1 MILMLHYIRTWRFL
15 MTQAE
20 LYDAI
25 SLAFYNLSQV
35 NQMLY
40 DYWLFSLYDE
50 EGEIISSQW
59 NERNLKSMEDDV
71 MNQHLAMG
79 VDAWRIGTRGVVDPA
94 APCYLWFV
102 PWRTSPMLEWIFNNL
117 PVLVLIDC
125 SESKSIEHLVLSPL
139 TGVVIVKMTSG
150 YAYSVPVR
158 RWDMLKIDQYQ
169 NPGEWLNTYSLV

>member
-1 MILMLHYIRTWRFL
+1 MP
-15 MTQAE
+15 QAE

-79 VDAWRIGTRGVVDPA
+79 VDA
-94 APCYLWFV
+94 
-102 PWRTSPMLEWIFNNL
+102 
-117 PVLVLIDC
+117 
-125 SESKSIEHLVLSPL
+125 
-139 TGVVIVKMTSG
+139 
-150 YAYSVPVR
+150 
-158 RWDMLKIDQYQ
+158 
-169 NPGEWLNTYSLV
+169 

>member
-1 MILMLHYIRTWRFL
+1 

-79 VDAWRIGTRGVVDPA
+79 VDA
-94 APCYLWFV
+94 
-102 PWRTSPMLEWIFNNL
+102 
-117 PVLVLIDC
+117 
-125 SESKSIEHLVLSPL
+125 
-139 TGVVIVKMTSG
+139 
-150 YAYSVPVR
+150 
-158 RWDMLKIDQYQ
+158 
-169 NPGEWLNTYSLV
+169 

>member
-1 MILMLHYIRTWRFL
+1 M

-79 VDAWRIGTRGVVDPA
+79 VDA
-94 APCYLWFV
+94 
-102 PWRTSPMLEWIFNNL
+102 
-117 PVLVLIDC
+117 
-125 SESKSIEHLVLSPL
+125 
-139 TGVVIVKMTSG
+139 
-150 YAYSVPVR
+150 
-158 RWDMLKIDQYQ
+158 
-169 NPGEWLNTYSLV
+169 